1 MDVVIDKQKQ
11 EIETQAIALKAEAE
25 RFEVVDQETYNLAN
39 EFGRRIKQSMKT
51 IDLYCDPVI
60 EAAHKAHKAAC
71 DQKKSLYAPFEAAKK
86 IVDAKQIA
94 WYRAEQARAAEERRK
109 AEEEARKKAEEEQ
122 LAAAEILQK
131 EGLSQAAEA
140 VLEMPTVVPKV
151 TVAEPVKAG
160 GESYRELWSAEVVDL
175 MALVK
180 AVAEGRQPL
189 AYLEPSMSTLNKA
202 AAMFKGTVSIPGIK
216 IKSETIIARRAS

>member
-1 MDVVIDKQKQ
+1 MDVVIDKKQ
-11 EIETQAIALKAEAE
+11 EIETQALTLKAEAE
-25 RFEVVDQETYNLAN
+25 TFEVVDQETYNQAN
-39 EFGRRIKQSMKT
+39 EFGRRIRQSMKT

-71 DQKKSLYAPFEAAKK
+71 DQKKALYAPFEAAKK
-86 IVDAKQIA
+86 IIDQKQIT
-94 WYRAEQARAAEERRK
+94 WYRAEQARAEEERRK

-131 EGLSQAAEA
+131 EGMPQAAEA

-151 TVAEPVKAG
+151 TVAEPIRAG
-160 GESYRELWSAEVVDL
+160 GESYREIWSAEVVDL
-175 MALVK
+175 AALVK
-180 AVAEGRQPL
+180 AVAAGL
-189 AYLEPSMSTLNKA
+189 APHVYLEPNMVNLNKA
-202 AAMFKGTVSIPGIK
+202 ATMFKGAVQIPGVR

>member
-1 MDVVIDKQKQ
+1 MDVVIDKQK
-11 EIETQAIALKAEAE
+11 EIETQAIALKTEAE
-25 RFEVVDQETYNLAN
+25 SFAVVDQETYNQAN
-39 EFGRRIKQSMKT
+39 EFGRRIKQSMKM

-109 AEEEARKKAEEEQ
+109 AEEEARRKAEEEQ
-122 LAAAEILQK
+122 LAAAEMLQK
-131 EGLSQAAEA
+131 EGMTQAAEA

-151 TVAEPVKAG
+151 AVVEPVKAG
-160 GESYRELWSAEVVDL
+160 GESYREIWSAEVVDL
-175 MALVK
+175 MTLVK
-180 AVAEGRQPL
+180 AVAAGLQPL
-189 AYLEPSMSTLNKA
+189 AYLEANMSTLNKA
-202 AAMFKGTVSIPGIK
+202 AGMFKGTVQIPGVR
-216 IKSETIIARRAS
+216 IKSETILARRAS